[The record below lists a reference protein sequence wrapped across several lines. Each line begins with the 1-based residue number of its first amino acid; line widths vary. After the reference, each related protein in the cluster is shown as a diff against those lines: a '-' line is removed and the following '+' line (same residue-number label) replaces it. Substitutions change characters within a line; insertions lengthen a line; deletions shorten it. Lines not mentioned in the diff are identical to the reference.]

1 LTVSLNNFTYD
12 VYKQLKPDNENLFFS
27 PLSIDLALLMAY
39 EGAKADTRT
48 EFEKVL
54 HLNMPDQNYND
65 VYFDFITNLTRF
77 IDKSNQLSISHALWI
92 RDGFKIVHNYQDI
105 IQNKYAADV
114 LSIDFSDRD
123 NSSLK
128 INNWV
133 SERTENL
140 IKEIITP
147 GDINNLTNLI
157 ISDVVCFIGNWENK
171 FDKSNTKQDNFYSI
185 ERNIVSS
192 AFMNKTEYLDYY
204 ENIDFQFISKPY
216 IGHDKT
222 FCVILPIHKYGINRI
237 EDKFDKSLLDT
248 IFQNIT
254 KVEVQLSLP
263 KFKFETGYNLSKPL
277 IKLGMQSTFGQN
289 ADFSGITRDTA
300 LILSMVSHRAYIKV
314 DEEKTEAAAASTAV
328 SPTSSV
334 ERNEFV
340 PRIFKADHPFIFMVL
355 DNKTKAIIFMG
366 RFVKPEL

>member
-1 LTVSLNNFTYD
+1 
-12 VYKQLKPDNENLFFS
+12 
-27 PLSIDLALLMAY
+27 
-39 EGAKADTRT
+39 
-48 EFEKVL
+48 VL
-54 HLNMPDQNYND
+54 HLNMPDKNYND

-77 IDKSNQLSISHALWI
+77 IDKSNRLSISNAIWVQ
-92 RDGFKIVHNYQDI
+92 DGFRIGSDYRDI
-105 IQNKYAADV
+105 IQNKYSAEV
-114 LSIDFSDRD
+114 FSIDFSDTD
-123 NSSLK
+123 NTSLK

-140 IKEIITP
+140 IKEIVAP

-157 ISDVVCFIGNWENK
+157 ISDAVYFIGNWENK
-171 FDKSNTKQDNFYSI
+171 FDKSNTKQDGFYSI

-222 FCVILPIHKYGINRI
+222 FCIILPVHKYGINRI

-263 KFKFETGYNLSKPL
+263 KFKFETGYNLSNPL
-277 IKLGMQSTFGQN
+277 IKLGMQSAFCQK

-300 LILSMVSHRAYIKV
+300 LMLSTVSHRAYIKV
-314 DEEKTEAAAASTAV
+314 DEEKTEAAALTTAGASST
-328 SPTSSV
+328 SV

-340 PRIFKADHPFIFMVL
+340 PKIFKADHPFIFLVL

-366 RFVKPEL
+366 RFVKPGL